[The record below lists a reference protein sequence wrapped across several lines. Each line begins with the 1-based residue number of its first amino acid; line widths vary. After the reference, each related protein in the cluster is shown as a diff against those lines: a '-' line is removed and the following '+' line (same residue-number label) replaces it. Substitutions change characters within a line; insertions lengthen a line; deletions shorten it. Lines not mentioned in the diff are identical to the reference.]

1 MEEGSKSFTAKILV
15 KDGIVTVEVP
25 DGVPPLVIPNAQ
37 ALLRRG
43 VIENDDKVSVHGFT
57 TKGND
62 DHEYIG
68 HVTVVR

>member
-1 MEEGSKSFTAKILV
+1 
-15 KDGIVTVEVP
+15 VEVP